1 MTERFEISSVDEAEV
16 LRYLGYRGAAEAPE
30 VRALLDWG
38 CAHASEV
45 GRPAATVRT
54 FGVAGREPRADGT
67 PQIQLEGSALALDG
81 ADIASH
87 LDGAV
92 SVAVVAVT
100 VGMGVERE
108 LRRLAATDM
117 ARQLVFDAASTAL
130 VERAADVAEAGVV
143 GRARAEGRFCASR
156 FSPGYGDLPL
166 ACQPVLLASLDAQRT
181 LGITLTDSLLMIP
194 TKSVTAVVG
203 LFDKAPERRVR
214 GCASCNLFD
223 VCSARRRGRTCD
235 A

>member
-100 VGMGVERE
+100 VGMGV
-108 LRRLAATDM
+108 
-117 ARQLVFDAASTAL
+117 V
-130 VERAADVAEAGVV
+130 
-143 GRARAEGRFCASR
+143 ARACAG
-156 FSPGYGDLPL
+156 SPRRTWRGSSCSTPPRRPSWSVPL
-166 ACQPVLLASLDAQRT
+166 TWPRQASWGGLARRDA
-181 LGITLTDSLLMIP
+181 
-194 TKSVTAVVG
+194 
-203 LFDKAPERRVR
+203 
-214 GCASCNLFD
+214 
-223 VCSARRRGRTCD
+223 SARRASRRGTGTCLWR
-235 A
+235 ASRSCSPPSMPSERSASR